1 MADTNKV
8 SIIMPVKNAGKYL
21 HECLSS
27 IRRQTFPFWE
37 LIVVNDHSE
46 DTTEEILQAHCLE
59 DERIRVFNNPGNGII
74 PALQH
79 ALSVSTGDFITRM
92 DGDDL
97 MPEDK
102 LELMTSALS
111 TQPVK
116 TIVTGKVDYFGTEPV
131 SEGYLG
137 YQRWL
142 NERIDRK
149 DHWDWIYRECVIA
162 SPNWM
167 IRKADLMAM
176 GGFDCLSYPED
187 YHLVLRW
194 YQHGFRLVA
203 LDATTLHWREHPER
217 TSRTSHHY
225 NQEHFFRLKI
235 DHFLNHQ
242 LENQSLILWGAGSKG
257 RLTASLL
264 DQHGQAFQWMDINP
278 EKYPG
283 GIDGH
288 PIGKFTDIEAQSG
301 YKLLIAV
308 FPPDKE
314 RSRLEKYLLDK
325 GLKMGVDY
333 WYL

>member
-1 MADTNKV
+1 
-8 SIIMPVKNAGKYL
+8 MPVKNAGKYL

-27 IRRQTFPFWE
+27 IRRQTFTFWE
-37 LIVVNDHSE
+37 LTVVNDHSA
-46 DTTEEILQAHCLE
+46 DATEEILQTHCLE

-79 ALSVSTGDFITRM
+79 ALNACTGEFVTRM

-97 MPEDK
+97 MPENK
-102 LELMTSALS
+102 MELMTVALKA
-111 TQPVK
+111 QPAK
-116 TIVTGKVDYFGTEPV
+116 TIVTGKVQYFGTEPV

-137 YQRWL
+137 YQHWL

-167 IRKADLMAM
+167 IRTADLLAM
-176 GGFDCLSYPED
+176 GGFDDLCYPED
-187 YHLVLRW
+187 YDLVLRW
-194 YQHGFRLVA
+194 YQHGFRLLS
-203 LDATTLHWREHPER
+203 LDTTTLRWREHPER
-217 TSRTSHHY
+217 TSRTSDHY
-225 NQEHFFRLKI
+225 DQEHFFRLKI
-235 DHFLNHQ
+235 NHFLSHQ
-242 LENQSLILWGAGSKG
+242 LMGQSLILWGAGSKG

-264 DQHGQAFQWMDINP
+264 DQHGQAFGWMDISP
-278 EKYPG
+278 EKYQD

-288 PIGKFTDIEAQSG
+288 PVGKFTDIEGKSDF
-301 YKLLIAV
+301 KLLIAV
-308 FPPDKE
+308 FPPEKE
-314 RSRLEKYLLDK
+314 RLRLDKYLLDN